1 MRCCLSKGSGI
12 MQALKFNVYDEFSC
26 TGPECGDS
34 CCKHWRI
41 TLTKREYLDYK
52 KLECSPELKAVIDSA
67 FKREKADDDNAYAL
81 MKLREDGS
89 CPFLGEDRLCMLQ
102 KEKGEEILTFVCS
115 TFPRNWCQVGDDAIA
130 FTLSPTCY
138 HTVELLMKHP
148 EGLALTEEKYVQDN
162 KWINRNRGMGFM
174 SSDDPT
180 FPYIWSIKTAQLD
193 ILQNRDFSISERL
206 LILGYY
212 TQKVCD
218 YLENSPEKIAQL
230 GTMILDKELC
240 ENLARSL
247 KPSQP
252 EAQLIARS
260 ADMLFKLAE
269 RGNRVEPDGH
279 LTELVNTIADSVG
292 LTYLPN
298 DDGTYECH
306 FNPGKYAEN
315 LAVYRRIEEQR
326 PYITE
331 NLLVSLAFGR
341 FSGSGEELWADYFSL
356 ALMYS
361 FLKTGAAAF
370 LSEGWG
376 DKELAIA
383 INNIVKLIVNANITK
398 NVTLRDFATRGMNS
412 LSHIAFLIS

>member
-1 MRCCLSKGSGI
+1 
-12 MQALKFNVYDEFSC
+12 MQTLKFNVYDEFSC

-41 TLTKREYLDYK
+41 FLTKREYLDYK
-52 KLECSPELKAVIDSA
+52 KLDCSPELRAVIDSA
-67 FKREKADDDNAYAL
+67 FKRTKYDSDDHYAVMEL
-81 MKLREDGS
+81 KEDGN

-102 KEKGEEILTFVCS
+102 KEKGEGTLTIVCS
-115 TFPRNWCQVGDDAIA
+115 SFPRNWAQIGNDAA
-130 FTLSPTCY
+130 VFTLTPTCC
-138 HTVELLMKHP
+138 HVVELLMKHP
-148 EGLALTEEKYVQDN
+148 EGLALIEEEYDGKN
-162 KWINRNRGMGFM
+162 KWISKNLWTGAL
-174 SSDDPT
+174 SSESPVY
-180 FPYIWSIKTAQLD
+180 PHIWSIKTAQLD

-212 TQKVCD
+212 TQKVCG

-230 GTMILDKELC
+230 GTMMLDKELC

-252 EAQLIARS
+252 ETQLTARS
-260 ADMLFKLAE
+260 AEILFKLTE
-269 RGNRVEPDGH
+269 LGNRVDSGKH
-279 LTELVNTIADSVG
+279 LTELVNTMADSVE
-292 LTYLPN
+292 LTYQPN
-298 DDGTYECH
+298 DNGTFECQ
-306 FNPGKYAEN
+306 FNPKKYAEN

-383 INNIVKLIVNANITK
+383 INNIVKLIVNANLAK
-398 NVTLRDFATRGMNS
+398 NVTLRDFAEKGMNS
-412 LSHIAFLIS
+412 LSHVAFLIG